1 MNESRLGTAR
11 LLTVATALAGAQFLL
26 AQEGGQ
32 IHGNF
37 SMDGQLYNDD
47 EEIGAVKPPADFGY
61 NAWTNLN
68 YRNGKG
74 NFDAGL
80 RLESYEPA
88 LLGYPAGAAYK
99 GSGIGYR
106 YATFRA
112 DGLEITA
119 GNFYEQFGQG
129 LAFRSYE
136 ERALGVDNAMDGVRV
151 KFSPDTGIYLKG
163 IIGTQRLAFDKGNTQ
178 GVGIVRGIDGE
189 ISLVEAFPH
198 FFTGLAQKGNN
209 FTLGG
214 SFVSKFQPD
223 QDPQLELPENVG
235 LWAGRAHYTTA
246 NWDLYSEYA
255 YKINDPN
262 GSNNNIYKPGQ
273 ALMATASYST
283 KGLGIS
289 AGAHT
294 YDNMVYQS
302 DRGAPSLFDL
312 NINYLPTLAKQHT
325 YNLPATLYPYATQPN
340 GEVSYQGEVFYK
352 FKRGSKLG
360 GKYGTKITAN
370 WSGAWSLDTA
380 RLPNDTVHLMGY
392 KTNFFA
398 MGKRQY
404 FSDFNM
410 ELRKKLSADWE
421 LALTY
426 LNLVY
431 DIETVQGKAGK
442 PVIYADMFIL
452 EGLYNFNDRN
462 SVRFELQQLSTKQ
475 DHGDWAT
482 ALAEFTFS
490 PHWFLAVMDQYNY
503 GNEVEDDRVHY
514 PIGSVGYIRGGSRF
528 TFSYGRQRAG
538 IFCVGG
544 VCRVVPAANGLT
556 ASITTTF

>member
-1 MNESRLGTAR
+1 MNETRLGTSR
-11 LLTVATALAGAQFLL
+11 LLTVTMALACAQFLV

-47 EEIGAVKPPADFGY
+47 EQIGAVKPPADFGL

-68 YRNGKG
+68 YRNASG
-74 NFDAGL
+74 NFDAGI
-80 RLESYEPA
+80 RFESYEPA

-106 YATFRA
+106 YATFRK
-112 DGLEITA
+112 DGLEVTA

-136 ERALGVDNAMDGVRV
+136 ERSLGVDNAMDGVRV

-163 IIGTQRLAFDKGNTQ
+163 IIGTQRLAFDKGTTQ

-189 ISLVEAFPH
+189 ISLTEAFPH
-198 FFTGLAQKGNN
+198 VFSKLVEKGSN

-214 SFVSKFQPD
+214 SFVSKFQTD
-223 QDPQLELPENVG
+223 QDPLLELPENVG
-235 LWAGRAHYTTA
+235 VWAARAHYTNA
-246 NWDLYSEYA
+246 KWDLYSEYA

-262 GSNNNIYKPGQ
+262 GSNHNIYKPGQ
-273 ALMATASYST
+273 ALMANASYST

-294 YDNMVYQS
+294 YDNMAYQS

-352 FKRGSKLG
+352 FKRGSTLG
-360 GKYGTKITAN
+360 GKYGTKVSVN
-370 WSGAWSLDTA
+370 WSGAWSLDST
-380 RLPNDTVHLMGY
+380 RIPNDTVHYLGY
-392 KTNFFA
+392 RTKFFA

-404 FSDFNM
+404 FSDFNV
-410 ELRKKLSADWE
+410 EVRKKLNADWE

-452 EGLYNFNDRN
+452 EGLHNLSDRT
-462 SVRFELQQLSTKQ
+462 SLRFEVQHLSTKQ
-475 DHGDWAT
+475 DHGNWAT
-482 ALAEFTFS
+482 ALAELTFS
-490 PHWFLAVMDQYNY
+490 PHWFVAALDQYNY
-503 GNEVEDDRVHY
+503 GGSVDTEKIPY
-514 PIGSVGYIRGGSRF
+514 PIGTFGYIRGGSRF
-528 TFSYGRQRAG
+528 SFSYGRQRAG

>member
-1 MNESRLGTAR
+1 MNETRLGTSR
-11 LLTVATALAGAQFLL
+11 LLTVTMALACAQFLV

-47 EEIGAVKPPADFGY
+47 EQIGAVKPPADFGL

-68 YRNGKG
+68 YRNASG
-74 NFDAGL
+74 NFDAGI
-80 RLESYEPA
+80 RFESYEPA

-106 YATFRA
+106 YATFRK
-112 DGLEITA
+112 DGLEVTA

-136 ERALGVDNAMDGVRV
+136 ERSLGVDNAMDGVRV

-163 IIGTQRLAFDKGNTQ
+163 IIGTQRLAFDKGTTQ

-189 ISLVEAFPH
+189 ISLTEAFPH
-198 FFTGLAQKGNN
+198 VFSKLVEKGSN

-214 SFVSKFQPD
+214 SFVSKFQTD
-223 QDPQLELPENVG
+223 QDPLLELPENVG
-235 LWAGRAHYTTA
+235 VWAARAHYTNA
-246 NWDLYSEYA
+246 KWDLYSEYA

-262 GSNNNIYKPGQ
+262 GSNHNIYKPGQ
-273 ALMATASYST
+273 ALMANASYST

-294 YDNMVYQS
+294 YDNMAYQS

-352 FKRGSKLG
+352 FKRGSTLG
-360 GKYGTKITAN
+360 GKYGTKVSVN
-370 WSGAWSLDTA
+370 WSGAWSLDST
-380 RLPNDTVHLMGY
+380 RIPNDTVHYLGY
-392 KTNFFA
+392 RTKFFA

-404 FSDFNM
+404 FSDFNV
-410 ELRKKLSADWE
+410 EVRKKLNADWE

-452 EGLYNFNDRN
+452 EGLHNLSDRT
-462 SVRFELQQLSTKQ
+462 SLRFEVQHLSTKQ
-475 DHGDWAT
+475 DHGNWAT
-482 ALAEFTFS
+482 ALAELTFS
-490 PHWFLAVMDQYNY
+490 PHWFVAALDQYNY
-503 GNEVEDDRVHY
+503 GGSVDTEEIHY
-514 PIGSVGYIRGGSRF
+514 PHG
-528 TFSYGRQRAG
+528 TFACLLGPPPRPR
-538 IFCVGG
+538 
-544 VCRVVPAANGLT
+544 R
-556 ASITTTF
+556 

>member
-1 MNESRLGTAR
+1 MNETRLGTSR
-11 LLTVATALAGAQFLL
+11 LLTVTMALACAQFLV

-47 EEIGAVKPPADFGY
+47 EQIGAVKPPADFGL

-68 YRNGKG
+68 YRNASG
-74 NFDAGL
+74 NFDAGI
-80 RLESYEPA
+80 RFESYEPA

-106 YATFRA
+106 YATFRK
-112 DGLEITA
+112 DGLEVTA

-136 ERALGVDNAMDGVRV
+136 ERSLGVDNAMDGVRV

-163 IIGTQRLAFDKGNTQ
+163 IIGTQRLAFDKGTTQ

-189 ISLVEAFPH
+189 ISLTEAFPH
-198 FFTGLAQKGNN
+198 VFSKLVEKGSN

-214 SFVSKFQPD
+214 SFVSKFQTD
-223 QDPQLELPENVG
+223 QDPLLELPENVG
-235 LWAGRAHYTTA
+235 VWAARAHYTNA
-246 NWDLYSEYA
+246 KWDLYSEYA

-262 GSNNNIYKPGQ
+262 GSNHNIYKPGQ
-273 ALMATASYST
+273 ALMANASYST

-294 YDNMVYQS
+294 YDNMAYQS

-352 FKRGSKLG
+352 FKRGSTLG
-360 GKYGTKITAN
+360 GKYGTKVSVN
-370 WSGAWSLDTA
+370 WSGAWSLDST
-380 RLPNDTVHLMGY
+380 RIPNDTVHYLGY
-392 KTNFFA
+392 RTKFFA

-404 FSDFNM
+404 FSDFNV
-410 ELRKKLSADWE
+410 EVRKKLNADWE

-452 EGLYNFNDRN
+452 EGLHNLSDRT
-462 SVRFELQQLSTKQ
+462 SLRFEVQHLSTKQ
-475 DHGDWAT
+475 DHGNWAT
-482 ALAEFTFS
+482 ALAELTFS
-490 PHWFLAVMDQYNY
+490 PHWFVAALDQYNY
-503 GNEVEDDRVHY
+503 GGSVDTEEIHY
-514 PIGSVGYIRGGSRF
+514 PIGTFGYIRGGSRF
-528 TFSYGRQRAG
+528 SFSYGRQRAG